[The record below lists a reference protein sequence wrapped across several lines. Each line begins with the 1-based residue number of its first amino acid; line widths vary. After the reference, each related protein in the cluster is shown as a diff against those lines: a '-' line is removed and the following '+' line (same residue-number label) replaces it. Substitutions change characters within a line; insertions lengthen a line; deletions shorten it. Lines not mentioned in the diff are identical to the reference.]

1 MPNEDLIKALQLFQG
16 VMTSEEVSTYEK
28 LVATLPKKGG
38 ESQTS

>member
-16 VMTSEEVSTYEK
+16 VMTSEDVSTYEK
-28 LVATLPKKGG
+28 LVATPKKGG